1 MVLLQIIIGILAGC
15 VVSVIS
21 IQITT
26 KTKIVSEGLDTIF
39 MIAMVLSCYSLSAI
53 LQGNAYLSLYLYGII
68 IGNSRINN
76 KQTLVHFFDGVTSL
90 SQILVFF
97 LIGLL
102 SYPSQMPQIIPT
114 ALFIVAILTFAARP
128 IAVCLLMMPCKCS
141 LRQCILI
148 SWAGL
153 RGASSCVFAIMAVA
167 SGITMRQD
175 LFHIVFMVTLFS
187 VAFQGGLL
195 PMISNKLRMVDCKAD
210 VRKTFT
216 DYQEETAL

>member
-1 MVLLQIIIGILAGC
+1 MTNPNNAVGTNAAYGGRTSVNAFNDDLTIYSRGILSGWACSPKSGMT
-15 VVSVIS
+15 V
-21 IQITT
+21 QI
-26 KTKIVSEGLDTIF
+26 G
-39 MIAMVLSCYSLSAI
+39 
-53 LQGNAYLSLYLYGII
+53 GNGYLSVYITGII
-68 IGNSRINN
+68 LGNLRLHN
-76 KQTLVHFFDGVTSL
+76 KKALVHFFDGVTSL
-90 SQILVFF
+90 SQILVFS

-102 SYPSQMPQIIPT
+102 SYPSQMPKIIPT
-114 ALFIVAILTFAARP
+114 ALLIVAILTFVARP
-128 IAVCLLMMPCKCS
+128 FAVSLLMMPCKCS

-167 SGITMRQD
+167 SGIRMKQD

-195 PMISNKLRMVDCKAD
+195 PMISGKLKMVDSKAD

-216 DYQEETAL
+216 DYQELPV